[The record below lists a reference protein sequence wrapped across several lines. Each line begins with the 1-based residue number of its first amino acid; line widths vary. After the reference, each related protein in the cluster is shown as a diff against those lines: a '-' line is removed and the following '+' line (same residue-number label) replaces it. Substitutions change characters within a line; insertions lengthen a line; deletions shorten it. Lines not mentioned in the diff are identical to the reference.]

1 MSFSLGEKVGISW
14 FMERRPL
21 ENKMS
26 WLLLFSLGEKVRIS
40 WFMERRPLEN
50 KISWS
55 LSFSFDDTSSGL
67 DGGDSGEAGKVCTT
81 TNQPCIGIRLVL
93 CIIIM
98 YYVLC
103 TITNQP

>member
-1 MSFSLGEKVGISW
+1 MSWFLFFSLGET
-14 FMERRPL
+14 
-21 ENKMS
+21 
-26 WLLLFSLGEKVRIS
+26 VRIS

-50 KISWS
+50 KIPWS
-55 LSFSFDDTSSGL
+55 LSFSFDDTSSAL

-103 TITNQP
+103 TTTNQP